1 MTVDPAVI
9 PGLLLLAAELLTLSA
24 VGYVVARVALRQT
37 DDRLALAQGLVI
49 GLALWGL
56 IVNFVLHLLP
66 GLAGALASWII
77 VLALGA
83 GLAWRTHKDLGV
95 PPRTLAGFGLA
106 GAAIFWIALAS
117 RQLLIVPDEV
127 IHTSLAAT
135 IRAGAWPPTLAWN
148 PNLDLAYHHGVDLL
162 VALLTPPTGPDL
174 AFTTEILGAYFWT
187 SLILLS
193 AMLIMKHG
201 SWIGVIVLTPLILAE
216 GAWTLVF
223 GEQPSLLQIPVLT
236 GVPSAGLRAELVDI
250 YWPNVE
256 LPWRSEQHGVP
267 PNIWKPPFPF
277 AYALAFV
284 VLERVAARGSL
295 TWSSALTLS
304 VLIGFLGLV
313 DETVAP
319 MVLALWGVM
328 EVGRLLSTRRVQ
340 SAYPATILRV
350 AAGPILAAVL
360 LAAGGGVLTGV
371 LTGSGGTGALSVG
384 WPLDPRSRGAVSSFT
399 SLAGG
404 GGLLQLGTLVVAS
417 AAVLLDRRSRHLSFL
432 LVAGSAAFLVAA
444 LTLRYEA
451 APYDIA
457 RFDGHARNF
466 ALLALL
472 LALSVRL
479 STLRPRWRYAAAAGV
494 FVLVVWPTIATPS
507 RKVGLAVG
515 HGIEVANARPGLREF
530 DAWYWWM
537 GRYSL
542 DRFPSDRVASW
553 LRDQSH
559 PRARVLSPMPF
570 AMTIATGRPNAAGFA
585 QFPHARPTTGP
596 EYLDSIRHL
605 EPAALRRLDIA
616 YVHAPDSWVAGLPD
630 RAASWLAD
638 PAYFD
643 PVIRDGAHALYRVN
657 PAFLQL
663 VVEPAPGSYEAL
675 RQAIPTSSTV
685 YVSPATD
692 SLNAFRAVAALP
704 HTRLLGGPGQSAL
717 MVTDLH
723 LRSDIEPAPLDGLTP
738 DFVLTSARLAPSMF
752 PPDARRP
759 IFWNKEVAIYSPTG
773 AVEPV
778 GSAPPRP
785 FSVRL
790 SHAREV
796 NGRVAFTA
804 TLTETTGQGWTG
816 QDWLVVPADTS
827 PWALPL
833 IRPTDIVEQW
843 FAGQATPQLGTTVHR
858 FEFDPLTATLALR
871 GNGSS
876 LTKVSSSGDGVG
888 SGVWLLGLRLRSEYQ
903 LVAFIP
909 AVRIEVSATGEVSYE
924 VFEGDLAVQP
934 TLGPIA
940 STKGRF

>member
-1 MTVDPAVI
+1 M
-9 PGLLLLAAELLTLSA
+9 
-24 VGYVVARVALRQT
+24 
-37 DDRLALAQGLVI
+37 
-49 GLALWGL
+49 
-56 IVNFVLHLLP
+56 
-66 GLAGALASWII
+66 
-77 VLALGA
+77 
-83 GLAWRTHKDLGV
+83 
-95 PPRTLAGFGLA
+95 
-106 GAAIFWIALAS
+106 
-117 RQLLIVPDEV
+117 
-127 IHTSLAAT
+127 
-135 IRAGAWPPTLAWN
+135 
-148 PNLDLAYHHGVDLL
+148 
-162 VALLTPPTGPDL
+162 
-174 AFTTEILGAYFWT
+174 
-187 SLILLS
+187 
-193 AMLIMKHG
+193 
-201 SWIGVIVLTPLILAE
+201 
-216 GAWTLVF
+216 
-223 GEQPSLLQIPVLT
+223 
-236 GVPSAGLRAELVDI
+236 VDI

-371 LTGSGGTGALSVG
+371 LTGSGGTGALSFG

-404 GGLLQLGTLVVAS
+404 IGLLHLGTLVVAS
-417 AAVLLDRRSRHLSFL
+417 AAILLGRRSRHLVFL
-432 LVAGSAAFLVAA
+432 LVAGSTAFLIAA

-553 LRDQSH
+553 LRDHTHAS
-559 PRARVLSPMPF
+559 ARVLSPTPF
-570 AMTIATGRPNAAGFA
+570 AMTITTGRPNAAGFA

-596 EYLDSIRHL
+596 EYLDSVRHL
-605 EPAALRRLDIA
+605 EPAALRRLDVA
-616 YVHAPDSWVAGLPD
+616 YVHAPDDWVAGLPD

-638 PAYFD
+638 PAYFE

-675 RQAIPTSSTV
+675 RKSIPTGSMV

-692 SLNAFRAVAALP
+692 SLNAFRAVAALL
-704 HTRLLGGPGQSAL
+704 HTRLLGSPDQSPL
-717 MVTDLH
+717 IVTDLH
-723 LRSDIEPAPLDGLTP
+723 LRSNIEPAPLDDLSP

-752 PPDARRP
+752 PPEARRP
-759 IFWNKEVAIYSPTG
+759 IFWNKEVTIYSPTG

-778 GSAPPRP
+778 GSPPPRP

-790 SHAREV
+790 SHAREM

-804 TLTETTGQGWTG
+804 TLTENTGQGWTG

-833 IRPTDIVEQW
+833 IRSTDIAAQW

-909 AVRIEVSATGEVSYE
+909 AVRIEVSATGEVSYK
-924 VFEGDLAVQP
+924 VYEGDLAVRP
-934 TLGPIA
+934 TLGPIS